1 MAQHRSHICPYCGQT
16 FPLIEEFTYS
26 EQCVE
31 FTPCNAEEDD
41 GILRMASPD
50 FAGCIQLKNP
60 APVTETVWV
69 YFKVCPNCWNTTL
82 EVSTVGGSL
91 KNKSFAFPTQA
102 VKQYPDYIPEQIRT
116 DYTEAFLTA
125 KISPKASATLSRRC
139 LQGILRDYWKIT
151 PQFWDSH
158 IELKREVRLKESS
171 KANLWQEIKA
181 VEQLGGVPA
190 PIIAA
195 FRQLKDI
202 GNIGA
207 HPEIDTSL
215 IVDVEPGEAEA
226 LVSLIDL
233 IIRQTYIQRNT
244 DEELL
249 RQVEGIALRKA
260 EQRGG
265 GK

>member
-1 MAQHRSHICPYCGQT
+1 MEQHISHTCPYCGQT
-16 FPLIEEFTYS
+16 FPLIKEFTYS
-26 EQCVE
+26 VQCVVFSPGE
-31 FTPCNAEEDD
+31 VQQDD
-41 GILRMASPD
+41 GILRMATPYI
-50 FAGCIQLKNP
+50 AMGRRGEPLR
-60 APVTETVWV
+60 ETVWIR
-69 YFKVCPNCWNTTL
+69 FKVCPNCWNTTL
-82 EVSTVGGSL
+82 EISTVGGSL
-91 KNKSFAFPTQA
+91 KDKFFVFPTQA

-139 LQGILRDYWKIT
+139 LQGILRDFWEIT

-158 IELKREVRLKESS
+158 IELKREVRLKDSS

-195 FRQLKDI
+195 FKQLKDI

-207 HPEIDTSL
+207 HPEIDASL

>member
-1 MAQHRSHICPYCGQT
+1 MPELKSHTCPYCGQT
-16 FPLIEEFTYS
+16 FPLIDKITFSEEH
-26 EQCVE
+26 VG
-31 FTPCNAEEDD
+31 FTPGKAQEDD
-41 GILRMASPD
+41 GILRMASPH
-50 FAGCIQLKNP
+50 FTGSARRTPTP
-60 APVTETVWV
+60 ATESVWV
-69 YFKVCPNCWNTTL
+69 RFKVCPNCWNASL

-91 KNKSFAFPTQA
+91 KSNTFIFPTPA

-116 DYTEAFLTA
+116 DYTEASLIA

-139 LQGILRDYWKIT
+139 LQGILRDFWGIT
-151 PQFWDSH
+151 PEFWDSH
-158 IELKREVRLKESS
+158 IDLKREVHLKESC

-195 FRQLKDI
+195 FKQLKDI

-207 HPEIDTSL
+207 HPEIDVSL

-226 LVSLIDL
+226 LVSLVDL
-233 IIRQTYIQRNT
+233 IIRLTYIQRNT

-249 RQVEGIALRKA
+249 RQVEGIASKKA

-265 GK
+265 TK